1 MAPVW
6 SSTLSPLVASAV
18 CASFAPATTRLGCWR
33 MPSMGR
39 SQMLGGQP
47 HPLLPRDQL
56 KRKPTVAHVQKET
69 GNDVMVSTEGLL
81 QAQLELYHHAMAYVK
96 SAVLRAAA
104 DLRIP
109 DAIHR
114 RGGVATLSDIATEIG
129 VQPTKLPHFRR
140 LMRALTSLGIF
151 LVGQGP
157 NGEAT
162 DVHYKLTP
170 VSRLLLEDSS
180 CTQSPIVRVLVDP
193 LSLTALCSIGEWFTD
208 ERASALT
215 LFEVAHGCTREEMT
229 AKKGTRGMFNV
240 GMISDSRLLVET
252 IIKDHC
258 NIFEGVSSLV
268 DAGGAHGAT
277 AEAIAKAFPHIKCT
291 VLDLPHG
298 IAGAPTIA
306 NVEFVAGDLFEYVPP
321 ADVVLLKWVLCL
333 WQDEDAVKVLRR
345 CKEAITSR
353 DARGKVIIVDV
364 VIDMGMSQDDVLLRE
379 TQVLFDVQ
387 MMRVDGGER
396 DEQQWRKI
404 FLEAGFRDY
413 KITPMLGFRSI
424 IEVYP

>member
-1 MAPVW
+1 MAPAW

-18 CASFAPATTRLGCWR
+18 CASFATATTWLGCRR

-39 SQMLGGQP
+39 SQTLGGQP
-47 HPLLPRDQL
+47 PLLPRDQL
-56 KRKPTVAHVQKET
+56 KRKPIVAHVQKET

-96 SAVLRAAA
+96 SAALRAAA

-114 RGGVATLSDIATEIG
+114 CGGAATLSDIATEIG
-129 VQPTKLPHFRR
+129 VQPTKVSHLRR
-140 LMRALTSLGIF
+140 LMRALTILGIF

-162 DVHYKLTP
+162 DVHYKLTS
-170 VSRLLLEDSS
+170 VSRLLLEGSS

-229 AKKGTRGMFNV
+229 AKKGTRGVFNV
-240 GMISDSRLLVET
+240 GMISDSHLLMET
-252 IIKDHC
+252 IIKDHR

-291 VLDLPHG
+291 VLDLPHA
-298 IAGAPTIA
+298 IAGAPAIA

-321 ADVVLLKWVLCL
+321 VDVVLLKWVLCL

-353 DARGKVIIVDV
+353 GAVGKVIIVDV
-364 VIDMGMSQDDVLLRE
+364 VIDFGMSQDDVLLRE

-404 FLEAGFRDY
+404 FFEAGFRDY